1 MPLLESTLWN
11 TSSSQILHYLTLEV
25 CRVWY
30 TSAYLS
36 RIEKYG
42 TICQFPLQCLYF
54 KVFQQAR
61 YYKYSKQ
68 SGNTRK
74 LVGAFSLV
82 GLIFEKILPNG
93 KTPGALSPVRI
104 FCANLSL
111 ISRAFLVLLWAKN
124 LPALETGPF
133 LPKDVAEMVQL
144 LSKRSKFN

>member
-42 TICQFPLQCLYF
+42 TICQFPLHCLDF
-54 KVFQQAR
+54 KVLQQAR

-68 SGNTRK
+68 AIHV
-74 LVGAFSLV
+74 LVQSD
-82 GLIFEKILPNG
+82 LIFEKILPNG
-93 KTPGALSPVRI
+93 KTPGALSSVRI
-104 FCANLSL
+104 FCAFCPQYQEPFWFYLGQKVL
-111 ISRAFLVLLWAKN
+111 TFLKLALCTALLHMCN
-124 LPALETGPF
+124 
-133 LPKDVAEMVQL
+133 
-144 LSKRSKFN
+144 R